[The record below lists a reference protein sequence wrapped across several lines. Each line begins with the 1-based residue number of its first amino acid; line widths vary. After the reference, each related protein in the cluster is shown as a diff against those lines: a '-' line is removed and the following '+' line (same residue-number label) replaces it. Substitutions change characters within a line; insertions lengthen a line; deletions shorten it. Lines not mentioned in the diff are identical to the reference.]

1 TCVVLVIVLRVSPA
15 QYNRWRLSGV
25 AAAIIRVLSE
35 PSLLPLRWLAP
46 SLSPP
51 PPPSLHLCPGALA
64 RPHPLLLPVL
74 FCGALPSTPPPLL
87 LLLLLLLSYLIEVL
101 PSLSTSSPPPPPP

>member
-51 PPPSLHLCPGALA
+51 LSS
-64 RPHPLLLPVL
+64 PLLSLLSAFASV
-74 FCGALPSTPPPLL
+74 ASPPLSSPLSPLLSLLSSPLLSPPLSLL
-87 LLLLLLLSYLIEVL
+87 LL
-101 PSLSTSSPPPPPP
+101 TSPISFFL